1 MRTRMFSLY
10 FLFNVVKILRVICKY
25 PIVRPAVLEKFITF
39 WAQNIF
45 FYAASSCFSRHEILF
60 RATATRFC
68 RNQITFYATSKF
80 LFQHKIIFRTTP
92 SFCFGHRLECYV
104 MVIYFYYHIATKIYN
119 HVSKNINFHFY
130 MTQKN

>member
-10 FLFNVVKILRVICKY
+10 FLFNVVKILRVIFKY
-25 PIVRPAVLEKFITF
+25 PIVRPAVSEKFITF

-92 SFCFGHRLECYV
+92 SCFGHRLECYV

-119 HVSKNINFHFY
+119 HMSKKLNFHFY